1 MNSKSLGRPRSAD
14 AHRAILDA
22 AVALCL
28 RDGYAALTM
37 KAIAEEAGV
46 GRQTVYR
53 WWPTR
58 GAVLIE
64 ALAEIGA
71 TVAAPE
77 ATGDPLADLR
87 LFLDRTF
94 ALAAKAPT
102 ADVLLGV
109 LSDAF
114 ADAELSRTLRAYI
127 AGRRALLAEV
137 LERQGADGWKVPVP
151 TVVDLVF
158 GAMWYRLMYQH
169 GPVGPELTEEVL
181 TVVASL
187 RA

>member
-1 MNSKSLGRPRSAD
+1 MDSKPLGRPRSAD

-22 AVALCL
+22 ALALCL
-28 RDGYAALTM
+28 RDGYAAVTM

-58 GAVLIE
+58 GAVLLE
-64 ALAEIGA
+64 ALGELGA
-71 TVAAPE
+71 TLGAPE
-77 ATGDPLADLR
+77 PTGDPLADLR

-94 ALAAKAPT
+94 ALAAKAPV
-102 ADVLLGV
+102 ADVLLGL

-114 ADAELSRTLRAYI
+114 ADPALSEALRGYL
-127 AGRRALLAEV
+127 AGRRALLAQV
-137 LERQGADGWKVPVP
+137 LERQGLDGWKVPVP

-158 GAMWYRLMYQH
+158 GAMWYRLMNEH
-169 GPVGPELTEEVL
+169 GAVGPELTEEVL

-187 RA
+187 RV